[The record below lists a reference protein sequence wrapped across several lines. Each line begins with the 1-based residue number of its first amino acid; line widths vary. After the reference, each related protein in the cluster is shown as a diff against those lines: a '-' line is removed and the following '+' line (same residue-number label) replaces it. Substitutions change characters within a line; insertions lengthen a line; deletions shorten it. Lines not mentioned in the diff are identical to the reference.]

1 MKIRNSIKTSS
12 PYKHEAPFDAVAG
25 RYDADFT
32 ATELGRRKRQI
43 VRNYLER
50 NIREHWRVLEL
61 NCGTGEDARWLSERT
76 ENVLATDISGGM
88 LSVAQ
93 QKIEAAGKQNVA
105 FLRMGIEDLW
115 KPGSAGINDRDDT
128 FNLVFSDFDG
138 LNCVQ
143 DLSPLPGSL
152 HRILEKEGHAI
163 FVFMSGFCL
172 VETAAHLLKGRFS
185 DASARFR
192 QEVRAD
198 GLQVNIGNGVS
209 MNTWFH
215 STSVLLR
222 YFRSAGFRIVAVR
235 GVGLIT
241 PPTSMR
247 DAYNRHLKLFRR
259 LHGLEDLLS
268 PLYPL
273 NRMGDHILLHVQRID

>member
-1 MKIRNSIKTSS
+1 MKIRNSTIRSS
-12 PYKHEAPFDAVAG
+12 PHGDSAPFDAVAA

-32 ATELGRRKRQI
+32 ETELGKRKRQI
-43 VRNYLER
+43 VRNYLAR

-61 NCGTGEDARWLSERT
+61 NCGTGEDALWLSERT
-76 ENVLATDISGGM
+76 HSVLATDISGGM
-88 LSVAQ
+88 LDVARR
-93 QKIEAAGKQNVA
+93 KAESAGKKNVE

-115 KPGSAGINDRDDT
+115 KSSRPDLADETGT
-128 FNLVFSDFDG
+128 FHLVFSDFDG

-143 DLSPLPGSL
+143 DLSPLPDSL
-152 HRILEKEGHAI
+152 HRILEKGGHAI
-163 FVFMSGFCL
+163 FIFMSGFCL
-172 VETAAHLLKGRFS
+172 AETTAHLLKGRLY

-192 QEVRAD
+192 QDVRRN
-198 GLQVNIGNGVS
+198 GLQVNIGEGVS

-215 STSVLLR
+215 STGTLLR
-222 YFRSAGFRIVAVR
+222 YFRGAGFNIVAVR
-235 GVGLIT
+235 GVGLTT
-241 PPTSMR
+241 PPTSLR